1 MKIWWRGFS
10 LGPPVRF
17 AKIKPEP
24 GKVIDLVATGRRR
37 RQRSTTSKPLLS
49 DTEQASIHFQ
59 SKEHKSDTV
68 EVLDFGSAHVL
79 FDELIQ
85 RVPNCIVSP
94 PSSSVT
100 TAMAPGQVVSLA
112 SLFHSNKAS
121 IKSKEMLHAM
131 IRLRSRSSL
140 RSVSQFLAN
149 LCLNDQSNTVL
160 LTTFKQTAV
169 KSDPDDVEMLRSSTS
184 SLYTAGVTK
193 SCQWS
198 HSGHKH
204 HTENFKL
211 TVHCE
216 MNRFSIFSAL
226 LRDAAF
232 KMLRAASESSRSSYY
247 SLHMEGSGKLELRW
261 ESNITICLVIIA
273 LRRDHYSKL
282 CLFLATRSPTPAL
295 SLPYDKII
303 VFQEAQLS
311 LSQRQAAATIMS
323 SCFKGQHSATSLP
336 EPVQAEQAKTF
347 LNVITT

>member
-1 MKIWWRGFS
+1 
-10 LGPPVRF
+10 
-17 AKIKPEP
+17 
-24 GKVIDLVATGRRR
+24 
-37 RQRSTTSKPLLS
+37 
-49 DTEQASIHFQ
+49 
-59 SKEHKSDTV
+59 
-68 EVLDFGSAHVL
+68 
-79 FDELIQ
+79 
-85 RVPNCIVSP
+85 
-94 PSSSVT
+94 
-100 TAMAPGQVVSLA
+100 MAPGQVVSPA

-169 KSDPDDVEMLRSSTS
+169 KSDPDDVEMLCSSTS

-247 SLHMEGSGKLELRW
+247 SLHMEGSGKLELSTIFKSSYSLRTKIQQQSSLAIKGTRFLLDACFSFTTKIIIV
-261 ESNITICLVIIA
+261 EPKTSGCHHHVLMLRRTALSYELAGTGTSGASQNVSQRHHSLTNIQAIGTHDLNTRLWVGNSSADGFHYRQPWVIGVHEHIERLTKRVEEVELVIKWVPEVNNQIERLEAEVKA
-273 LRRDHYSKL
+273 LNREVDNLTGQVYNLFVQVADLEKL
-282 CLFLATRSPTPAL
+282 CF
-295 SLPYDKII
+295 D
-303 VFQEAQLS
+303 
-311 LSQRQAAATIMS
+311 
-323 SCFKGQHSATSLP
+323 
-336 EPVQAEQAKTF
+336 
-347 LNVITT
+347 